1 MNLNININNNMSND
15 NTDINEEDIMYK
27 IIKIDDVENYKCV
40 YCDFYSKH
48 KNSLIRHQNKKNIC
62 YIEKDY
68 KCEICNKI
76 FDTKFNLKKHLNKKN
91 KCNNNVVIETDSN
104 SVLKNDNELEI
115 LKKKL
120 EDEFEKN
127 KELENTIN
135 NIKSERDNN
144 DMLILI
150 SNYYAELLLEKQN
163 EKRKSKYNLE
173 FNILRTSLFT
183 YSQKDCKTIKEQI
196 YLLMDIIEFDDVEK
210 ILIKIKTEKK
220 EYIDIII
227 NYYEDLKK
235 IDSNKIYGKSK
246 LSYIKHLQR
255 KIFEHFNIEVN

>member
-1 MNLNININNNMSND
+1 MSN
-15 NTDINEEDIMYK
+15 
-27 IIKIDDVENYKCV
+27 IKIEDDKNYKCI
-40 YCDFYSKH
+40 YCNFYSKH
-48 KNSLIRHQNKKNIC
+48 KNSLIRHQNKKKLC
-62 YIEKDY
+62 YKEKEEKEY

-76 FDTKFNLKKHLNKKN
+76 FDTNSNLKKHFNKKN
-91 KCNNNVVIETDSN
+91 KCNNNVKIETELN
-104 SVLKNDNELEI
+104 TVLTDKNENELEI

-120 EDEFEKN
+120 EEEIEKNKELEILKKKLEEEIEKN
-127 KELENTIN
+127 KELENRIN
-135 NIKSERDNN
+135 NIKSEKDNN
-144 DMLILI
+144 DMLIFI

-196 YLLMDIIEFDDVEK
+196 YLLMNIIELDDVEK
-210 ILIKIKTEKK
+210 ILIKIKTEKE

-235 IDSNKIYGKSK
+235 MENNKIYGKSN
-246 LSYIKHLQR
+246 LSYTKHLQR
-255 KIFEHFNIEVN
+255 KIYEHFNIEVNN